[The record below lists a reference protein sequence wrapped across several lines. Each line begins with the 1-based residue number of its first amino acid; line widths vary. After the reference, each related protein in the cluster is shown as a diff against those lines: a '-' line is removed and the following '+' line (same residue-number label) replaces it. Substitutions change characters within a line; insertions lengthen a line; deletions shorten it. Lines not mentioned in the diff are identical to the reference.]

1 MIGKDLSELGVIKKK
16 NASILIVKNTKK
28 ITMLIG
34 TMNCF
39 KVRILKGKIL
49 LTTEECLTQTKKKK
63 DLQEK
68 INYVSNINY
77 LLETHLAVYFLQY

>member
-39 KVRILKGKIL
+39 EVRILKGKIL
-49 LTTEECLTQTKKKK
+49 LTTEECLTQTKKK